1 VRFDFPGGWNGDPVN
16 KFTPKGRT
24 SKENE
29 AWKWIQTLNKAR
41 TSMPALGVGKTMQY
55 SGINGIYVFFRYTDN
70 QKAMVVLSQNDA
82 AQEIVMSRFA
92 EITTGYSKLR
102 NVMTGEITP
111 LGNSLRVAAKG
122 SYVFELMK

>member
-1 VRFDFPGGWNGDPVN
+1 MPTCDSISPVDG
-16 KFTPKGRT
+16 TATLSTSSHPKG
-24 SKENE
+24 
-29 AWKWIQTLNKAR
+29 AHPR

-70 QKAMVVLSQNDA
+70 QKVMVVLSQNDA

-92 EITTGYSKLR
+92 EITTGYNKLR

-111 LGNSLRVAAKG
+111 LGTTLKVAAKG